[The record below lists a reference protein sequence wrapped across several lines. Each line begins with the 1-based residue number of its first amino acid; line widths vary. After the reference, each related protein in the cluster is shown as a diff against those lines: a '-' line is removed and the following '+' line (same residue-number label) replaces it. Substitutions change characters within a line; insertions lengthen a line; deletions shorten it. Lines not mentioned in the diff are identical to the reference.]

1 MQHGRI
7 FFAGDAAHTMTPY
20 GGKGA
25 NSGIQDVH
33 NLAWKLAAVLQ
44 EKAGPALLKT
54 YSPERQPVG
63 WYNAEQSGKMANE
76 YGIIKKRIPKF
87 LTAFLSVMVLGFLR
101 LTRFFPEVPLRQLG
115 YLVGIPEFQYAS
127 SAIITEGEPV
137 AGYHKVG
144 LLNGLPGTR
153 VPHFWAEHAH
163 EKISS
168 LDMLGEGFVLFTGI
182 DNAVWKKAAAI
193 AGENFKINIPVYSI
207 GEKGDLVYADK
218 PLDKVLKIDE
228 DGAVLVRPDGFV
240 AWRSA
245 DLPVAPFEVLEKVL
259 RKILVS

>member
-1 MQHGRI
+1 
-7 FFAGDAAHTMTPY
+7 
-20 GGKGA
+20 
-25 NSGIQDVH
+25 
-33 NLAWKLAAVLQ
+33 
-44 EKAGPALLKT
+44 LKT

-101 LTRFFPEVPLRQLG
+101 LTRFFPKVPLQQLG

-127 SAIITEGEPV
+127 SAILTEGEPV

-153 VPHFWAEHAH
+153 MPHFWAEKNHT
-163 EKISS
+163 KVSS
-168 LDMLGEGFVLFTGI
+168 LDMLGEGFALFTGV
-182 DNAVWKKAAAI
+182 NNTTWKKAAAATGDHLNI
-193 AGENFKINIPVYSI
+193 KISVYSI
-207 GEKGDLVYADK
+207 SEKGDLVYTDK
-218 PLDKVLKIDE
+218 PLNKILGIAE
-228 DGAVLVRPDGFV
+228 DGAVLARPDGFV

-245 DLPVAPFEVLEKVL
+245 ELPTSPSGELEKVL
-259 RKILVS
+259 RKILNR